1 MAGTGGRLRKS
12 VKLWR
17 AAAVSDKLEIKKL
30 ITTDNFMAQF
40 IVCGLAEDK
49 RELACLFQL
58 LIVCDKIS

>member
-1 MAGTGGRLRKS
+1 MLGVSLKGENQLS
-12 VKLWR
+12 L
-17 AAAVSDKLEIKKL
+17 AVSDKLEIKKL